1 MTAAVTRIRR
11 FRPEDAAP
19 MRRVFWRAV
28 QEGTAAA
35 YDQRQRDA
43 WARAPEAPP
52 DWPERLGG
60 QITLVAERDGAA
72 VGFMTLGHD
81 GHLDLAF
88 VIPEAMGTGVA
99 AALHDRV
106 LAEAEARGLSLLT
119 TEASHLARRFLL
131 RQGWREIAAQEV
143 EIGGV
148 RMKNFRMEKRV
159 GR

>member
-1 MTAAVTRIRR
+1 MIRV
-11 FRPEDAAP
+11 RPYRPADALP
-19 MRRVFWRAV
+19 LRQVFWRAV
-28 QEGTAAA
+28 QEGAASA

-52 DWPERLGG
+52 DWPDRLGR
-60 QITLVAERDGAA
+60 QITLVAEATEGDASP

-88 VIPEAMGTGVA
+88 VLPEAMGGGAA
-99 AALHDRV
+99 AALHDRL
-106 LAEAEARGLSLLT
+106 LAEAAARGMDRLT

-131 RQGWREIAAQEV
+131 KQGWTELAAQEV

-148 RMKNFRMEKRV
+148 RLVNFRMAKRV
-159 GR
+159 GS

>member
-1 MTAAVTRIRR
+1 MTRIRSY
-11 FRPEDAAP
+11 RPGDAPAL
-19 MRRVFWRAV
+19 RLIFWRAV
-28 QEGTAAA
+28 QEGTKAA

-52 DWPERLGG
+52 DWPDRLGT

-88 VIPEAMGTGVA
+88 VAPEAMGTGVA

-106 LAEAEARGLSLLT
+106 LTEAAARGIDRLT

-148 RMKNFRMEKRV
+148 RLANFRMAKRV
-159 GR
+159 GRD